1 MMALIQISK
10 IYTALSQV
18 SRTTSLEDVLPDSPS
33 GRKLCIPDIYA
44 PESRE
49 VIDVSIT
56 HPGAR
61 AYIVDAAETAGAGWG
76 GSARARAGPSYV
88 LMKSVCRTA
97 LRSART
103 VSRRRRVPVM
113 GSGM

>member
-1 MMALIQISK
+1 MEEKLQSYRMM
-10 IYTALSQV
+10 
-18 SRTTSLEDVLPDSPS
+18 R
-33 GRKLCIPDIYA
+33 
-44 PESRE
+44 
-49 VIDVSIT
+49 
-56 HPGAR
+56 GAR
-61 AYIVDAAETAGAGWG
+61 GALRESLQVDGVAAAGAAETAGAGWG